1 MPTILTHPAVPLA
14 IAVGLGRETVSRK
27 LLAAGVVA
35 SVLADIDVLGFHFGI
50 SYGAVWGH
58 RGLTH
63 SLFFALIIAVLGAG
77 LSRHLASRPKT
88 AFWFLLATAGS
99 HGILDAF
106 TNGGLGI
113 ALLWPFSP
121 ERLFAPF
128 RPIEVSPLSLSGILS
143 MRGITVLWSEVL
155 WVWLPC
161 LFATSLALAYRY
173 HRALIQRFMGR
184 ENRARP

>member
-14 IAVGLGRETVSRK
+14 IAVGLGRGTVSRK

-35 SVLADIDVLGFHFGI
+35 SVLADIDVLGFHLGI
-50 SYGAVWGH
+50 SYGAEWGH

-63 SLFFALIIAVLGAG
+63 SLFFALIIAVLGAS
-77 LSRHLASRPKT
+77 LARHLASTPKK
-88 AFWFLLATAGS
+88 AFWFLLATAAS

-121 ERLFAPF
+121 ERFFAPF
-128 RPIEVSPLSLSGILS
+128 RPIQVSPLSLSGILS
-143 MRGITVLWSEVL
+143 MRGVAVLWSELL

-161 LFATSLALAYRY
+161 IFVTTMMVAYRRRRALAFRST
-173 HRALIQRFMGR
+173 
-184 ENRARP
+184 